1 MTDFFEGIK
10 YFVFVQNLSFLVY
23 LFTIIGAIPFC
34 YGIYRSHKLWI
45 QKGEFYSF
53 DHFWLRL
60 KRMIIY
66 GIGNRKVL
74 HQAQGG
80 LMHIILYIG
89 IMGLFLATIL
99 SGIQLEITMRF
110 FNQEFLVGAVYLGFK
125 LMANIAGI
133 LVIIGII
140 IALYRRITRS
150 YPYLPTTLEDYLILV
165 DLLVIVITGFILDG
179 ANTWY
184 YRLPWI
190 DHYDLVGYEIAL
202 WLKSIYG
209 YNYSAFQG
217 IYTVI
222 WLIHI
227 NLAIWSVAFIP
238 YTKFYHM
245 IVGGLFN
252 TFFSRLEEPSAF
264 KPIKDMD
271 KKIEEGK
278 ALGAVTISDFSW
290 KQRMDF
296 DACVKCARC
305 TNACPANAS
314 GKPLSPMNLIQTLK
328 VQMHRGNFNGKLVP
342 DVVSPQVIW
351 SCTTCGA
358 CVEECPM
365 LIHHV
370 ETILDLRR
378 GVYSLGEST
387 PSELQQVT
395 YNIMRVGNPYGYD
408 PMDRKKFI
416 DKLSTELGVE
426 IAQEGKEYDYIYWLG
441 CNASYDPN
449 LQKVA
454 YSLLRILKKAG
465 VNVAILP
472 DEICCGEPARRIGD
486 EYLFRDIAGKTLE
499 NLRKY
504 NFKKLLVSCP
514 HGYNNFKKEYP
525 LYFDIKFD
533 VVHHS
538 QLLNQLINEGKINVN
553 KEKIK
558 YSVTYHDPCYLA
570 RWNSITEEPR
580 NVITKVAEL
589 REMNRIKNHTF
600 CCGGGGGGA
609 FYDIKIGERISK
621 LRIKE
626 AASTGANKVV
636 VACPFCNIMLRAE
649 APEYNLEVIDIAQ
662 LLDEASE

>member
-1 MTDFFEGIK
+1 MEDPFEGIE
-10 YFVFVQNLSFLVY
+10 YFVFVKNLAFLVY
-23 LFTIIGAIPFC
+23 LFTIIGAVPFC
-34 YGIYRSHKLWI
+34 YGIYRSHKMWI

-53 DHFWLRL
+53 DHLWLRL
-60 KRMIIY
+60 KRMLIY
-66 GIGNRKVL
+66 GLGNKKVL
-74 HQAQGG
+74 HQTQGG

-110 FNQEFLVGAVYLGFK
+110 FNTQFLLGPVYLGFK
-125 LMANIAGI
+125 LMANISGI
-133 LVIIGII
+133 LVIIGIG
-140 IALYRRITRS
+140 IALWRRIAKT
-150 YPYLPTTLEDYLILV
+150 YPYLPTSAQDYLILV
-165 DLLVIVITGFILDG
+165 DLLVIVATGFILDG

-184 YRLPWI
+184 YRLQWI

-209 YNYSAFQG
+209 FNYNAFAG
-217 IYTVI
+217 IYTII

-227 NLAIWSVAFIP
+227 TLAIWSVAFIP
-238 YTKFYHM
+238 YTKLYHM
-245 IVGGLFN
+245 IVGGIFN

-271 KKIEEGK
+271 KRIEENK
-278 ALGAVTISDFSW
+278 PLGALAIKDLSW

-296 DACVKCARC
+296 DACIKCARC

-314 GKPLSPMNLIQTLK
+314 GKPLNPMNLIQTLK
-328 VQMHRGNFNGKLVP
+328 GQMHSGKYEVKLIP
-342 DVVSPQVIW
+342 DVIAPQIIW

-378 GVYSLGEST
+378 GVYSIGENV
-387 PSELQQVT
+387 PQELQQVS

-408 PMDRKKFI
+408 PLERSKFI
-416 DKLSTELGVE
+416 EKLSNELGIE

-449 LQKVA
+449 VQKVA
-454 YSLLRILKKAG
+454 YSLLKVLRKAG
-465 VNVAILP
+465 INVAILA
-472 DEICCGEPARRIGD
+472 DEACCGEPARRIGD
-486 EYLFRDIAGKTLE
+486 EYLFRDIVLKTTETLK
-499 NLRKY
+499 RYK
-504 NFKKLLVSCP
+504 FKNLLVSCP

-525 LYFDIKFD
+525 LYSDIKLN

-538 QLLNQLINEGKINVN
+538 QLLSQLIKEGEIKPN
-553 KEKIK
+553 KRLDVI
-558 YSVTYHDPCYLA
+558 VTYHDPCYLA
-570 RWNSITEEPR
+570 RWNSITEDPR
-580 NVITKVAEL
+580 EVIKEVATL
-589 REMNRIKNHTF
+589 KEMKRVRQHTF

-626 AASTGANKVV
+626 ASETGAKKVI

-649 APEYNLEVIDIAQ
+649 APTYNLEVMDIAE
-662 LLDEASE
+662 LLDKATE